1 MNYFNR
7 ITYLSFILVLI
18 YSCRSSHEKQDN
30 NVSTQAKQK
39 FYNINIRN
47 SLNVPGNCYLSSI
60 ATEIH
65 YIPLE
70 TNPFC
75 LLSKISDLKLFN
87 DNIFISDK
95 KALYKF
101 DSKGNFIQQI
111 GRKGNGPGEYG
122 MVFFFSIIEKTNEII
137 LFSYPA
143 GKINIYDIETG
154 TYKRSFR
161 LDFDATGSIEFPSG
175 KISFFTSDIPQT
187 KNQQVNS
194 EIFISNSDGQITD
207 SIPNSRLP
215 KTGNLSSQTI
225 YYKMNRKICYM
236 GSFQDTL
243 IILSEKIEKQ
253 PYVDFCLNNTVKGNE
268 IKLKL
273 LIGKIQYPDFLSI
286 HKVLESSRYFFIDI
300 QKGVGLYVEDEILS
314 FLYNKES
321 KQLINCPFLIND
333 IDSGMPFWPKF
344 IDNDTLLVDVQ
355 YSYQIIDYFQSNKA
369 KGDKSEKCLKLA
381 NSLNEKD
388 NPVLIIVKLR

>member
-1 MNYFNR
+1 M
-7 ITYLSFILVLI
+7 
-18 YSCRSSHEKQDN
+18 
-30 NVSTQAKQK
+30 STQAKQK
-39 FYNINIRN
+39 FYNIDIRD
-47 SLNVPGNCYLSSI
+47 SLNNPENCYLSSV
-60 ATEIH
+60 ATEIQ
-65 YIPLE
+65 YVPLE
-70 TNPFC
+70 TNPSC

-87 DNIFISDK
+87 GNIFISDK

-143 GKINIYDIETG
+143 GRINIYDIENG

-161 LDFDATGSIEFPSG
+161 LDFDATGSIEFPPG
-175 KISFFTSDIPQT
+175 KISFFISDIPQT
-187 KNQQVNS
+187 KDPLVNN
-194 EIFISNSDGQITD
+194 EIFISTPDGQIID

-215 KTGNLSSQTI
+215 KTGNLSSRTI
-225 YYKMNRKICYM
+225 YYQINGEICYM

-243 IILSEKIEKQ
+243 TILSEKIEKQ

-268 IKLKL
+268 LKLKRL
-273 LIGKIQYPDFLSI
+273 MGKIQYPDFLSI
-286 HKVLESSRYFFIDI
+286 DKVLENNRYFFINI

-321 KQLINCPFLIND
+321 KELTNCPFLTND

-355 YSYQIIDYFQSNKA
+355 YSYRIIDRFQSNSA
-369 KGDKSEKCLKLA
+369 KSDKSEKFLKLA
-381 NSLNEKD
+381 DSLNEKD
-388 NPVLIIVKLR
+388 NPVLVFVKLK